1 MVRKKMTAL
10 QWQIDSVVKKKSGK
24 PFPNGSKV
32 ATIIGQ
38 CHNPYSGHVAFS
50 FEEFDS
56 PVDCTFVELL

>member
-1 MVRKKMTAL
+1 MTASE
-10 QWQIDSVVKKKSGK
+10 WEIGSKVKKKSGK

-32 ATIIGQ
+32 ATITGQ
-38 CHNPYSGHVAFS
+38 CHNPHSGHVAFS